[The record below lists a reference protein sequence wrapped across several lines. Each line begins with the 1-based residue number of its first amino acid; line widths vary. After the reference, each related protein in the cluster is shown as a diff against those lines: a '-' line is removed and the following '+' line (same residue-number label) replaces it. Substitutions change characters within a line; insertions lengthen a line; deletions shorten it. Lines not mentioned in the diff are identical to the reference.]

1 MDFGIGTARI
11 DEIGY
16 IAHAENLGYNH
27 CWVTDSQMIRS
38 NCFAVLALAARETR
52 TMSLGTGVSVAG
64 LRLAPTTAN
73 GIATINRI
81 APGRT
86 FLSLGTG
93 HSAMRLMGQPPM
105 RLKEFAEYARVV
117 KALIRGEQID
127 YTLNGTTH
135 PITFQMRE
143 FKYLDV
149 DHYIPLYVAAYGPKT
164 QALAGE
170 IGDGLVTGIPKGGT
184 IEEILANVRRG
195 AQRAGRTLDNF
206 RIIAR
211 MNIAILQPGE
221 SITSDRIIQ
230 ECGPGITSWLHYSV
244 DRLKESGAEP
254 PDELKPI
261 WNEYLTFHMARDP
274 ETRHQKLH
282 ASHNTYVDPE
292 EARFVT
298 ADLIKALCVVGR
310 PEEVVDQLRV
320 LEQKGVTQILMNFP
334 IVQSYGLLEEFSR
347 NIIERYS
354 E

>member
-52 TMSLGTGVSVAG
+52 SMKLGTGVSVAG

-86 FLSLGTG
+86 FLSIGTG

-105 RLKEFAEYARVV
+105 RVKEFAEYIRVV
-117 KALIRGEQID
+117 KGLIRGGEVD
-127 YTLNGTTH
+127 YALNGKTH
-135 PITFQMRE
+135 RITFQMRE

-149 DHYIPLYVAAYGPKT
+149 EHYIPLYIAAYGPKA

-170 IGDGLVTGIPKGGT
+170 YGDGLVTGIPKGGT
-184 IEEILANVRRG
+184 IEEILANVRIG
-195 AQRAGRTLDNF
+195 ATRAGRTLEGF
-206 RIIAR
+206 RIVAR
-211 MNIAILQPGE
+211 MNMAILEPGE

-230 ECGPGITSWLHYSV
+230 ECGPGITSWLHYWV
-244 DRLKESGAEP
+244 DRMKEAGAEP
-254 PDELKPI
+254 PEHLKPI
-261 WNEYLTFHMARDP
+261 WKDYLAFHLARDP
-274 ETRHQKLH
+274 ATRHQKLH
-282 ASHNTYVDPE
+282 ASHNSYVDPE
-292 EARFVT
+292 EARFIT
-298 ADLIKALCVVGR
+298 ADLIRALCVIGR
-310 PEEVVDQLRV
+310 PEDVVEQLRA
-320 LEQKGVTQILMNFP
+320 LERKGVTQILMNFP
-334 IVQSYGLLEEFSR
+334 IARSYRMLEDFSR
-347 NIIERYS
+347 NVIERF
-354 E
+354 